1 MRWRL
6 ILCGVLTGG
15 LALAAQ
21 GAPVS
26 AQEAQE
32 AASSAPTPKAEASS
46 ATAPTKTGSGGIE
59 TVQQALCRL
68 IDASARRHGLPVE
81 FFTRLI
87 WQESSFRTGAV
98 SPVGAQGV
106 AQFMPGTAAER
117 GLLDPFDPE
126 QAIPKS
132 AELLRDHV
140 NRFGNIGLAAA
151 AYNGGP
157 GRVANW
163 LADRGGLPAETRT
176 YVYRITGRSAEDW
189 AAVRRTQ
196 ERLMTPAEAGSR
208 ASEDATKAED
218 AKGSNQKPSDISL
231 IQAATSCLQVMA
243 MVRRPGRADPIALTA
258 AAIATPSGLAT
269 PSARAAV
276 PSPAPPRP
284 APWGVQLAGN
294 FSKDLALA
302 SYARAG
308 RSYAGILGS
317 VRPIVVGTRLR
328 SRGTRTF
335 YQVRVPATTRTA
347 ADQLCSRIRSA
358 GGACIVLPS

>member
-6 ILCGVLTGG
+6 ALCGILAGG
-15 LALAAQ
+15 LATAAPE
-21 GAPVS
+21 APPVGPPR
-26 AQEAQE
+26 AEP
-32 AASSAPTPKAEASS
+32 AAAAAPAA
-46 ATAPTKTGSGGIE
+46 GGTE

-98 SPVGAQGV
+98 SPAGAQGV

-140 NRFGNIGLAAA
+140 RRFGNIGLAAA

-163 LADRGGLPAETRT
+163 LAERGGLPEQTRA
-176 YVYRITGRSAEDW
+176 YVARITGRSAEDW
-189 AAVRRTQ
+189 AEERRA
-196 ERLMTPAEAGSR
+196 RAPAAADDEPSPGES
-208 ASEDATKAED
+208 
-218 AKGSNQKPSDISL
+218 AKGDDKGDGKGDDKP
-231 IQAATSCLQVMA
+231 AATASSRNAASCLQVVA
-243 MVRRPGRADPIALTA
+243 LLRRPGRDDPIAGVATA
-258 AAIATPSGLAT
+258 FSL
-269 PSARAAV
+269 
-276 PSPAPPRP
+276 

-294 FSKDLALA
+294 FSKNLALA
-302 SYARAG
+302 SYARAS
-308 RSYAGILGS
+308 RSYAGLLGD
-317 VRPIVVGTRLR
+317 VRPMVIGTRLR

-335 YQVRVPATTRTA
+335 YRVRVPATTRTA
-347 ADQLCSRIRSA
+347 AEGLCNRIRSA